1 MTLQVAGYWHAAGFA
16 CREGQPGW
24 LVVAEQECR
33 DLWTSG
39 RGLILLFL
47 FSVLLSAVAYLTST
61 NLALN
66 FLEQRES
73 VNLVLQFAVAVGVL
87 ATLVVSADGI
97 SGERERG
104 TLETLLVTPVSRR
117 SIIIGKLIAALTLW
131 FATFSSASRTLWVLG
146 RDVGILGPALALGFG
161 VGTLLAVGLG
171 SIGLL
176 ISAACNS
183 NKTSVAASIFLLL
196 ILFAPT
202 QLPSGLPQGWFFEV
216 LLRANPVASGLT
228 YISSLL
234 VEGHSWTQDLSYL
247 ITPLLTAIIA
257 GGALMMVA
265 RPGTADAR
273 GDCGMRKLFLIGV
286 LVGLLTWLT
295 APAGAAAPLSVQV
308 VAEPAQRRDG
318 AWRPLHDHDR
328 GHHRCCTHR
337 RNPGASERR
346 EHRGHRLR
354 RSGGLVAEPQPATV
368 PGTGRKPETLMG
380 VAGSQCGPLCGVRCR
395 RAVRSE
401 VAGHEELLISPLV
414 NLTVANRSTL
424 TAQGALPIVISIPL
438 LLGLAAAGFYFGA
451 RRRAQIDEAEL
462 RLSRP
467 CQRTTPKP
475 PVQSTSSPTAS
486 LIWRKPIASSSRARL
501 SPPASMAS
509 RPRPLRPK

>member
-1 MTLQVAGYWHAAGFA
+1 MTLQVAPAIGTAQDVRAG
-16 CREGQPGW
+16 EGQPGW

-33 DLWTSG
+33 DLWASG

-47 FSVLLSAVAYLTST
+47 FSVLVSAVAYLTST

-131 FATFSSASRTLWVLG
+131 FATFLISIPYLWVLG

-176 ISAACNS
+176 ISAASNS
-183 NKTSVAASIFLLL
+183 NKTSVGASIFLLL

-202 QLPSGLPQGWFFEV
+202 QLPSGLPQGWFFEA
-216 LLRANPVASGLT
+216 LLRANPVASGLA

-257 GGALMMVA
+257 GGAL
-265 RPGTADAR
+265 
-273 GDCGMRKLFLIGV
+273 V
-286 LVGLLTWLT
+286 L
-295 APAGAAAPLSVQV
+295 AGP
-308 VAEPAQRRDG
+308 
-318 AWRPLHDHDR
+318 
-328 GHHRCCTHR
+328 
-337 RNPGASERR
+337 
-346 EHRGHRLR
+346 RL
-354 RSGGLVAEPQPATV
+354 
-368 PGTGRKPETLMG
+368 
-380 VAGSQCGPLCGVRCR
+380 
-395 RAVRSE
+395 
-401 VAGHEELLISPLV
+401 
-414 NLTVANRSTL
+414 
-424 TAQGALPIVISIPL
+424 
-438 LLGLAAAGFYFGA
+438 
-451 RRRAQIDEAEL
+451 L
-462 RLSRP
+462 RLTRG
-467 CQRTTPKP
+467 
-475 PVQSTSSPTAS
+475 VTAG
-486 LIWRKPIASSSRARL
+486 
-501 SPPASMAS
+501 
-509 RPRPLRPK
+509 

>member
-1 MTLQVAGYWHAAGFA
+1 MTLQVASAIGTGQDV
-16 CREGQPGW
+16 RTSEGQPGW

-33 DLWTSG
+33 DLWASG

-47 FSVLLSAVAYLTST
+47 FSVLVSAVAYLTST

-131 FATFSSASRTLWVLG
+131 FATFLISIPYLWVLG
-146 RDVGILGPALALGFG
+146 RDVGILGPALALGFS

-176 ISAACNS
+176 ISAASNS
-183 NKTSVAASIFLLL
+183 NKTSVGASIFLLL

-202 QLPSGLPQGWFFEV
+202 QLPSGLPQGWFFEA
-216 LLRANPVASGLT
+216 LLRANPVASGLA

-257 GGALMMVA
+257 GGAL
-265 RPGTADAR
+265 
-273 GDCGMRKLFLIGV
+273 V
-286 LVGLLTWLT
+286 L
-295 APAGAAAPLSVQV
+295 AGP
-308 VAEPAQRRDG
+308 
-318 AWRPLHDHDR
+318 
-328 GHHRCCTHR
+328 
-337 RNPGASERR
+337 
-346 EHRGHRLR
+346 RL
-354 RSGGLVAEPQPATV
+354 
-368 PGTGRKPETLMG
+368 
-380 VAGSQCGPLCGVRCR
+380 
-395 RAVRSE
+395 
-401 VAGHEELLISPLV
+401 
-414 NLTVANRSTL
+414 
-424 TAQGALPIVISIPL
+424 
-438 LLGLAAAGFYFGA
+438 
-451 RRRAQIDEAEL
+451 L
-462 RLSRP
+462 RLTRG
-467 CQRTTPKP
+467 
-475 PVQSTSSPTAS
+475 VTAG
-486 LIWRKPIASSSRARL
+486 
-501 SPPASMAS
+501 
-509 RPRPLRPK
+509 

>member
-1 MTLQVAGYWHAAGFA
+1 MTLQVAPAIGTGQDV
-16 CREGQPGW
+16 RSSEGQPGW

-33 DLWTSG
+33 DLWASG

-47 FSVLLSAVAYLTST
+47 FSVLVSAVAYLTST

-131 FATFSSASRTLWVLG
+131 FATFLISIPYLWVLG

-176 ISAACNS
+176 ISAASNS
-183 NKTSVAASIFLLL
+183 NKTSVGASIFLLL

-202 QLPSGLPQGWFFEV
+202 QLPSGLPQGWFFEA
-216 LLRANPVASGLT
+216 LLRANPVASGLA

-257 GGALMMVA
+257 GGALVLA
-265 RPGTADAR
+265 GPQLVRLTRGATAA
-273 GDCGMRKLFLIGV
+273 
-286 LVGLLTWLT
+286 
-295 APAGAAAPLSVQV
+295 
-308 VAEPAQRRDG
+308 
-318 AWRPLHDHDR
+318 
-328 GHHRCCTHR
+328 
-337 RNPGASERR
+337 
-346 EHRGHRLR
+346 
-354 RSGGLVAEPQPATV
+354 
-368 PGTGRKPETLMG
+368 
-380 VAGSQCGPLCGVRCR
+380 
-395 RAVRSE
+395 
-401 VAGHEELLISPLV
+401 
-414 NLTVANRSTL
+414 
-424 TAQGALPIVISIPL
+424 
-438 LLGLAAAGFYFGA
+438 
-451 RRRAQIDEAEL
+451 
-462 RLSRP
+462 
-467 CQRTTPKP
+467 
-475 PVQSTSSPTAS
+475 
-486 LIWRKPIASSSRARL
+486 
-501 SPPASMAS
+501 
-509 RPRPLRPK
+509 